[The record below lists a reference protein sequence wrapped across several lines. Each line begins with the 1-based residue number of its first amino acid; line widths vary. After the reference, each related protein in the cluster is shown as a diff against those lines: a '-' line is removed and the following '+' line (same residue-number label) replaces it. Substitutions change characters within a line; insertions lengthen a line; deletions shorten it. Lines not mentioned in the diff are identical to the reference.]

1 MKAHYIA
8 ICSKTSLPKIRE
20 FVRDQLSAY
29 DVQPLIS
36 DQLVL
41 AMDEACANSIIHQ
54 HRCDENDNI
63 ELVIYRKGNEIHFE
77 LRDVGIPFNIKQYKP
92 EDLENAIQARKKGGL
107 GIMLITKIM
116 DEVEI
121 IEGEQKFVYHFV
133 KYISE

>member
-29 DVQPLIS
+29 DVQPLVS

-54 HRCDENDNI
+54 HKCDENSNI
-63 ELVIYRKGNEIHFE
+63 ELVIYRRGNEIHFE
-77 LRDVGIPFNIKQYKP
+77 LRDIGKPFNILQYKP
-92 EDLENAIQARKKGGL
+92 EDLESAILERKKGGL
-107 GIMLITKIM
+107 GILLITKIM
-116 DEVEI
+116 DKVEL
-121 IEGEQKFVYHFV
+121 IEGETRFTYHFV
-133 KYISE
+133 KYIS

>member
-29 DVQPLIS
+29 DVQPLVS

-54 HRCDENDNI
+54 HKCDEKDNI
-63 ELVIYRKGNEIHFE
+63 ELVIYRRGNEIHFE
-77 LRDVGIPFNIKQYKP
+77 LRDVGMPFNILQYKP
-92 EDLENAIQARKKGGL
+92 EDLENAILERKKGGL
-107 GIMLITKIM
+107 GILLITKIM
-116 DEVEI
+116 DKVEL
-121 IEGEQKFVYHFV
+121 IEGDKRFTYHFV
-133 KYISE
+133 KYIS